1 LRKAGAVQAT
11 ELRRIRA
18 TVIGGSNTLMGAAY
32 IADVPKCA
40 RALGIDL
47 EIVANLAIGNTSS
60 LTGLMRLKSGA
71 QIQNSDLLIIEY
83 ALNDVSLYGD
93 DRAAIECWVKSY
105 EGMIR
110 HALTANPG
118 IRILSFVL
126 YNQQGSHRS
135 TLPLLPAAIGYL
147 SDWYGLTKVDA
158 HREFA
163 QRFGAGYPE
172 VAGLYADPAH
182 YSRPVFTRLLAEL
195 LAAGIRK
202 AADPRRQRLPCRRQS
217 IPPITSMRASSPAP
231 RPGRASRRRR
241 SGTQSTQSRRSSLPA
256 PMLSYSSRADDCWR
270 RSLPA
275 RPMCRGSMWSWT
287 AGPMNARRSGRASGT
302 ASSASCWRR

>member
-1 LRKAGAVQAT
+1 M

-163 QRFGAGYPE
+163 QRFGASYPE

-202 AADPRRQRLPCRRQS
+202 AADRPPSALALP
-217 IPPITSMRASSPAP
+217 PPVDPANYQHA
-231 RPGRASRRRR
+231 RVIACSTAWQGLSTTTFRNSVYSVEAVELA
-241 SGTQSTQSRRSSLPA
+241 SGTS
-256 PMLSYSSRADDCWR
+256 SYSSRAGGCWR

-287 AGPMNARRSGRASGT
+287 AGPMNARRSGRASVT